1 MSIEFLSILFVAVFA
16 VTLLTGLP
24 LAFATGAVAVVFAVV
39 LFGMPGLN
47 LIVSRMYTLMGNYVL
62 VSVPLFIFMACIL
75 ERAGIAEA
83 IFRAVH
89 VWAGRLRGG
98 LAVAVIISCALMAA
112 MVGVIGAE
120 IVTMGVVALPAML
133 AKKYKKDLAL
143 GCICAGG
150 GLATLIPAER
160 RLHHVRPHRR
170 RLDRPAL
177 HGRRD
182 PGLMLAGMYIVY
194 IIVRCK
200 LQPDLAPPA
209 SAEDLAMPLREK
221 LALLKE
227 LILPAWSP
235 SACSVR
241 STWAGPRRPKRP
253 ASASPARCS
262 PRPGTASS
270 AGPACDGAVV
280 DTTKVTAMLYW
291 LFFGSS
297 ALIGV
302 YTLAGGTKLIQEAM
316 TNLPVG
322 PMGVILI
329 MMLIWIILGCFI
341 DWIGIL
347 LLTAPIFVPVA
358 SALGFDLVWL
368 GVLFCMNMQIS
379 YVSPPFGPAA
389 FYLKGVVPPDITLGD
404 IFRSIM
410 PYMVLQLIAL
420 GSSSPFRRSRSGC
433 RARWRGSDRWSA
445 GSTRWS
451 TSCACRHRMTP
462 TSRCYRSATRPLPTT
477 SNAMCWSPAAAWA
490 ASLRRWRPHAAAAA
504 PA

>member
-1 MSIEFLSILFVAVFA
+1 MSIELLSLLFAAVFG

-24 LAFATGAVAVVFAVV
+24 LAFATGAVAVVFTVA
-39 LFGMPGLN
+39 LFGVPGLN
-47 LIVSRMYTLMGNYVL
+47 LVVSRMFTLMGNYVL

-89 VWAGRLRGG
+89 VWAGRIRGG

-133 AKKYKKDLAL
+133 ARNYKKNLAL

-150 GLATLIPAER
+150 GLATLIPPSVVFIMYGLTAGASIGQ
-160 RLHHVRPHRR
+160 LYMAGVV
-170 RLDRPAL
+170 
-177 HGRRD
+177 
-182 PGLMLAGMYIVY
+182 PGLMLAAMYITY
-194 IIVRCK
+194 IIVRCW
-200 LQPDLAPPA
+200 LQPEIAPPA
-209 SAEDLAMPLREK
+209 TKEELAIPLSEK

-227 LILPAWSP
+227 LALPGLVALSVLGTLYMGWATPTEAAGVGVVGALVAAAWN
-235 SACSVR
+235 R
-241 STWAGPRRPKRP
+241 KLTWRGVK
-253 ASASPARCS
+253 
-262 PRPGTASS
+262 
-270 AGPACDGAVV
+270 GAVV

-302 YTLAGGTKLIQEAM
+302 YTLAGGTKLIQDAM

-322 PMGVILI
+322 PLGVILVI
-329 MMLIWIILGCFI
+329 NLIWIVLGCFI

-358 SALGFDLVWL
+358 VKLGFDPVWL

-379 YVSPPFGPAA
+379 YISPPFGPAA
-389 FYLKGVVPPDITLGD
+389 FYLKGVVPPGVTLGD
-404 IFRSIM
+404 IFSSIW
-410 PYMVLQLIAL
+410 PYLLLQVVALALVITFPQIAL
-420 GSSSPFRRSRSGC
+420 WLP
-433 RARWRGSDRWSA
+433 
-445 GSTRWS
+445 STM
-451 TSCACRHRMTP
+451 AK
-462 TSRCYRSATRPLPTT
+462 
-477 SNAMCWSPAAAWA
+477 
-490 ASLRRWRPHAAAAA
+490 
-504 PA
+504 

>member
-1 MSIEFLSILFVAVFA
+1 
-16 VTLLTGLP
+16 
-24 LAFATGAVAVVFAVV
+24 
-39 LFGMPGLN
+39 
-47 LIVSRMYTLMGNYVL
+47 
-62 VSVPLFIFMACIL
+62 
-75 ERAGIAEA
+75 
-83 IFRAVH
+83 
-89 VWAGRLRGG
+89 
-98 LAVAVIISCALMAA
+98 VAVIISCALMAA

-133 AKKYKKDLAL
+133 EKNYKKDLAL

-150 GLATLIPAER
+150 GLATLIPPSVVFIMFGLTAGVSIGQ
-160 RLHHVRPHRR
+160 LYMAGVV
-170 RLDRPAL
+170 
-177 HGRRD
+177 
-182 PGLMLAGMYIVY
+182 PGLMLAGLYIVY

-209 SAEDLAMPLREK
+209 SAEDLAMPLSEK
-221 LALLKE
+221 LLLLKD
-227 LILPAWSP
+227 LILPGLVAFSVLGSLYMGWATPTEAAGVGVAGAVIAAAWNRRLS
-235 SACSVR
+235 
-241 STWAGPRRPKRP
+241 WAGVR
-253 ASASPARCS
+253 
-262 PRPGTASS
+262 
-270 AGPACDGAVV
+270 GAVI

-302 YTLAGGTKLIQEAM
+302 YTLAGGTRLIQEAM

-358 SALGFDLVWL
+358 SKLGFDLVWL

-389 FYLKGVVPPDITLGD
+389 FYLKGVVPPNITLGD
-404 IFRSIM
+404 IFRSIV

-420 GSSSPFRRSRSGC
+420 GLVIAFPQI
-433 RARWRGSDRWSA
+433 ALWLP
-445 GSTRWS
+445 STMER
-451 TSCACRHRMTP
+451 
-462 TSRCYRSATRPLPTT
+462 
-477 SNAMCWSPAAAWA
+477 
-490 ASLRRWRPHAAAAA
+490 
-504 PA
+504 